1 MTQHERFCQACGMPM
16 SAPDA
21 QGASDK
27 YCAYCSDSDGNLKS
41 WEEAVSGLAAFLDAW
56 QKVGVAESRKRAK
69 TLPDGDACL
78 GAQSGR
84 VICPGGWRKSSR
96 GQTAMPTTLL

>member
-56 QKVGVAESRKRAK
+56 QKVGVAGITETGK

-84 VICPGGWRKSSR
+84 VICPGGRRKSSR

>member
-41 WEEAVSGLAAFLDAW
+41 GRGRIRSGGFSRRLA
-56 QKVGVAESRKRAK
+56 KGGRSGITETGK

-84 VICPGGWRKSSR
+84 VICPGGRRKSSR

>member
-41 WEEAVSGLAAFLDAW
+41 GRGRIRSGGFSRRLA
-56 QKVGVAESRKRAK
+56 KGGRSGITETGK

>member
-1 MTQHERFCQACGMPM
+1 MTQHESFCQACGMPM

-41 WEEAVSGLAAFLDAW
+41 WEEAVSGLAAFLDSLA
-56 QKVGVAESRKRAK
+56 KGGRSGITETGK

-84 VICPGGWRKSSR
+84 VICPGGRKKPSR

>member
-1 MTQHERFCQACGMPM
+1 M

-41 WEEAVSGLAAFLDAW
+41 REEAVSGLAAFSTPG
-56 QKVGVAESRKRAK
+56 KGGRSGITETGK
-69 TLPDGDACL
+69 TLPDGDACWAHKADEYL
-78 GAQSGR
+78 PGRQEEIIPGTDRHADNIAIAFCTPSG
-84 VICPGGWRKSSR
+84 
-96 GQTAMPTTLL
+96 QE

>member
-1 MTQHERFCQACGMPM
+1 MTQHERFCRACGMPM

-41 WEEAVSGLAAFLDAW
+41 REEAVSGLAAFLDA
-56 QKVGVAESRKRAK
+56 GKRWA
-69 TLPDGDACL
+69 
-78 GAQSGR
+78 
-84 VICPGGWRKSSR
+84 
-96 GQTAMPTTLL
+96 

>member
-41 WEEAVSGLAAFLDAW
+41 
-56 QKVGVAESRKRAK
+56 
-69 TLPDGDACL
+69 
-78 GAQSGR
+78 
-84 VICPGGWRKSSR
+84 
-96 GQTAMPTTLL
+96 

>member
-1 MTQHERFCQACGMPM
+1 M

-41 WEEAVSGLAAFLDAW
+41 REEAVSGLAAFLDAG
-56 QKVGVAESRKRAK
+56 KGGRSGITETGK
-69 TLPDGDACL
+69 TLPDGDAC
-78 GAQSGR
+78 GR
-84 VICPGGWRKSSR
+84 TKRTSNLPGRQEEIIR